1 MVFKIRKELS
11 SVRPNT
17 MFGPPPSYQF
27 LMLPLIFYKLFIHF
41 VFFRVRLGQDHL
53 LGRALRL
60 GQSRGRALL
69 LGGRV
74 PRLRKARGR
83 ALRQHGQIYSCL

>member
-27 LMLPLIFYKLFIHF
+27 LMLPLIFYKLLLFILYF
-41 VFFRVRLGQDHL
+41 LG
-53 LGRALRL
+53 LG
-60 GQSRGRALL
+60 
-69 LGGRV
+69 
-74 PRLRKARGR
+74 
-83 ALRQHGQIYSCL
+83 